1 MVTPKRPSTEQEADL
16 HRSVDTDAVS
26 EKVVV
31 LGLPGAPI
39 SRVDREREAEALVCV
54 RNHQRDVALKI
65 LMVVYGD
72 RLAGFIARL
81 VSDPTRTKEMFQ
93 EVFLQAFR
101 GIHKFRPAKYAS
113 MWAWLCQIT
122 YERFLEEE
130 RRRGGSG
137 PVVAKV
143 ASSWLDDPDV
153 LIEGRATPPSAMDDR
168 AQRVERCLA
177 ELPAPQRAQ
186 LLMRFA
192 LGLSDA
198 EIGTAVGIDAGAVEL
213 SISRSQT
220 RLRRCMGGEGEG
232 E

>member
-1 MVTPKRPSTEQEADL
+1 MVTPKPPSTEQDTDL
-16 HRSVDTDAVS
+16 HRSADTDALS

-72 RLAGFIARL
+72 LLAGFIARL
-81 VSDPTRTKEMFQ
+81 VPARTKDIYQ
-93 EVFLQAFR
+93 EVFLRAFR
-101 GIHKFRPAKYAS
+101 GIHKFRHGKHAS

-122 YERFLEEE
+122 YQRFLEED
-130 RRRGGSG
+130 RHPDFDG
-137 PVVAKV
+137 PIV
-143 ASSWLDDPDV
+143 ASEENSWLDAHDV
-153 LIEGRATPPSAMDDR
+153 LIGGRAAPRNEMDDR

-177 ELPAPQRAQ
+177 EMPAPQRAQ

-198 EIGTAVGIDAGAVEL
+198 EIGMAVGIDSGTVGQNATLPGTAMNG
-213 SISRSQT
+213 S
-220 RLRRCMGGEGEG
+220 M
-232 E
+232 